1 MSSTVR
7 VETSAGIVE
16 LPQLSTIRAGVLRK
30 ARKATD
36 EMDQFFT
43 ILESVLGEES
53 LELHTLDQ
61 LPLEELAQVFEQW
74 TGTTPG
80 EFSNLPA

>member
-53 LELHTLDQ
+53 LELYTLDQ